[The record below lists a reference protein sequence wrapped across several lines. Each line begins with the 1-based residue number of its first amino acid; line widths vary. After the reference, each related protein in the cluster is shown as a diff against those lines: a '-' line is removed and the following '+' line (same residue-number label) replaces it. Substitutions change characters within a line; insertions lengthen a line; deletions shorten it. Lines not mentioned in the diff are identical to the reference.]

1 MSAEINKPG
10 TRGLNHI
17 VKAAGYSM
25 KGLKA
30 AITHEEAFRLE
41 LLAMVVMLP
50 LAIWLGQG
58 AVEKAL
64 LIGSLL
70 LVLVVELINSA
81 TYWLRAGS
89 SKPRAARLSQAAV
102 SSGVTVSLV
111 AAIGR
116 IALQVTPYLP
126 MSRATVLVK
135 PTIPSLAAL

>member
-10 TRGLNHI
+10 TKGLNHI

-41 LLAMVVMLP
+41 LLAMLVMLP
-50 LAIWLGQG
+50 VAIWLGEG

-81 TYWLRAGS
+81 VEAVVDRVSVEHHELSGRAKDIGS
-89 SKPRAARLSQAAV
+89 AAV
-102 SSGVTVSLV
+102 FLALTNV
-111 AAIGR
+111 AVVWGLLLGER
-116 IALQVTPYLP
+116 F
-126 MSRATVLVK
+126 
-135 PTIPSLAAL
+135 LAG